1 LKDDPKEL
9 YIAVNEL
16 AYNLSEEG
24 KHSVSAC
31 YWIEWIIEFDT
42 ICNKKKEKI
51 TCERRT
57 FACVDSKFQMDIV
70 WMIWDVFLFE
80 AKKRNSLVQRMVN
93 SALHIFCLKYRSG
106 CHKKRR
112 LLLYFVV
119 EIFTELYSLEEEIV
133 RDKNKIAVI
142 TQSIHKIYKQIK
154 QNEHSPGT
162 DYLYQNLKASNLEK
176 TIAKLETMNNLG
188 EEYIPRIET

>member
-1 LKDDPKEL
+1 
-9 YIAVNEL
+9 
-16 AYNLSEEG
+16 
-24 KHSVSAC
+24 
-31 YWIEWIIEFDT
+31 
-42 ICNKKKEKI
+42 
-51 TCERRT
+51 
-57 FACVDSKFQMDIV
+57 
-70 WMIWDVFLFE
+70 
-80 AKKRNSLVQRMVN
+80 
-93 SALHIFCLKYRSG
+93 
-106 CHKKRR
+106 